1 MAAVANA
8 VKAATG
14 LRMTHL
20 PISPPKLLVAL
31 EAAADRRLA
40 ADD

>member
-1 MAAVANA
+1 

-20 PISPPKLLVAL
+20 PISPPKLLAAL
-31 EAAADRRLA
+31 EATEDRKMAAD
-40 ADD
+40 